1 MQDYKRCN
9 VCNSLE
15 KGKERENRTETIF
28 EAAKSEK
35 FAQINVRHQTTYP
48 RSSEI
53 TSRITPKQKSKT
65 KIHISMSYPDFRK
78 PKIKKNLEII
88 HRGKK
93 GEKLK
98 QVIISLFYLL
108 IGVNKDE
115 KLKNEKLKCIKSW
128 RCILKTIS

>member
-15 KGKERENRTETIF
+15 KGKERENRTIF

-35 FAQINVRHQTTYP
+35 FPQINVRHQTTDP

-53 TSRITPKQKSKT
+53 TSRITPKQKTKT

-78 PKIKKNLEII
+78 PKIKKIFEII
-88 HRGKK
+88 QRGKK

-128 RCILKTIS
+128 RCILKTIR